1 MIRAYYFWVALFT
14 LMRSAFSEKADC
26 GDGLELNTR
35 QGDQSTF
42 SIPLN
47 ETCSAAL
54 ITFSD
59 GTDLVLDLRTN
70 SSCPYASSE
79 AQTFTTVIG
88 SDTPEGVAT
97 LTFQCSGQIYCMSID
112 VVAANI
118 SDSQTSIHSVCVN
131 TTETAL
137 ESLGAVAGAT
147 QASGVSNGSMPE
159 GSMMTS
165 TTIRSSSSQALEGN
179 SSMTKALLGS
189 STGFST
195 IRGASELGN
204 ATNATGLNNS
214 DSGLPSPQSG
224 PIVSDGTTFT
234 TTAMVATFSS
244 GTSYPPTFQT
254 AMASLDKSDTI
265 VPTASITA
273 PSSVGNTTIPTATS
287 LIDGNDLYPIETAN
301 QLLEES
307 QPVESNYIENPTV
320 LPTSPQPL
328 GNGTTMNL
336 PTQAAGQDPST
347 CACYPLPTP

>member
-1 MIRAYYFWVALFT
+1 MRNTQAYYFWVALFT

-97 LTFQCSGQIYCMSID
+97 LTFQCSGQVYCMSID
-112 VVAANI
+112 VVTANI

-137 ESLGAVAGAT
+137 ESLGAVVGAT

-165 TTIRSSSSQALEGN
+165 TTIRSSSLQALQGN

-195 IRGASELGN
+195 IQVNLG
-204 ATNATGLNNS
+204 TLQM
-214 DSGLPSPQSG
+214 LR
-224 PIVSDGTTFT
+224 V
-234 TTAMVATFSS
+234 
-244 GTSYPPTFQT
+244 
-254 AMASLDKSDTI
+254 
-265 VPTASITA
+265 SITPIA
-273 PSSVGNTTIPTATS
+273 VYLLPRVVQLCRMEPPS
-287 LIDGNDLYPIETAN
+287 
-301 QLLEES
+301 LL
-307 QPVESNYIENPTV
+307 PPWW
-320 LPTSPQPL
+320 PL
-328 GNGTTMNL
+328 SH
-336 PTQAAGQDPST
+336 QALHTHRHSRQQWHH
-347 CACYPLPTP
+347 